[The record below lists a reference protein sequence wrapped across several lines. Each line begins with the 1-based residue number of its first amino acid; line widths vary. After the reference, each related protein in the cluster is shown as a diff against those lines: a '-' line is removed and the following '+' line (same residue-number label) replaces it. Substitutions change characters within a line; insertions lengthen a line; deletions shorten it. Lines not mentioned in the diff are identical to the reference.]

1 MRLIFSLI
9 TAFLIST
16 TYAQQTETVDFERI
30 YALLDFDFA
39 KSSVTGKMEIK
50 FTMKANA
57 DFVYLDAKNIA
68 KYEALLN
75 GKIVPTHTDEGR
87 IIFTQSFEKGKTYNL
102 MLNYTAQPNKA
113 LYFVNNGGFQ
123 QIWTQGQGKYTSNWL
138 PSIDDMN
145 DKIEFDLSIVAY
157 PGQEVIAN
165 GVLKE
170 KEEVEDK
177 FIWHYEMSE
186 PMSSYLVAVVLGD
199 YRKQSRRS
207 DSGVPIDLYYYPE
220 DSLKVMTTY
229 KYSDDIFDF
238 LEEEIGVPY
247 PWPVY
252 KQVPVKDFLYAG
264 MENTTATIFS
274 DAYMVDRSGFTDR
287 NYVNVNA
294 HELAH
299 QWFGD
304 YVTETSG
311 THHWLQEGFATYYA
325 LLAEAEVLG
334 DEVYAWKLFQ
344 SAMQLKAM
352 TDKGNG
358 ESLLNPKASS
368 LTFYEK
374 GAWAL
379 HMLRKQIGDE
389 AFKTAVKNYLNAHK
403 FSNVETEDF
412 LAEARSASGQ
422 DLQEFEQNWLQAA
435 DFRYEEAIATLQDF
449 PVIQRYK
456 RTVDLRKLS
465 YGQKSQKLFDLLA
478 LPDKYSGPEAIY
490 QLADVSPAAAGRIY
504 ERAFYTNNPWV
515 RQAIAQTVTKVPA
528 AMKTNYERLLNDD
541 SYITRELAFMNLWTS
556 FPSERHKYLDKM
568 KGVQGFSNH
577 NVEILWLALAIS
589 TLDYE
594 EAYIRDH
601 FFRLTRYTGNRYS
614 FETREQAF
622 TKLYQLQLFEPKSL
636 KNLVEACFHHNWRFA
651 QTCRQI
657 LDEVVKNAD
666 YRRELKKLDIS
677 DEKEKQLLAE
687 KLT

>member
-9 TAFLIST
+9 TLFLIST

-30 YALLDFDFA
+30 YALLDFNFA
-39 KSSVTGKMEIK
+39 AGTVTGDMEVK
-50 FTMKANA
+50 FTMKSDA
-57 DFVYLDAKNIA
+57 DFVYLDAKNIT
-68 KYEALLN
+68 KYESLLN
-75 GKIVPTHTDEGR
+75 GKLISTHTDEGR
-87 IIFTQSFEKGKTYNL
+87 IIFTENFDAGKTYNL
-102 MLNYTAQPNKA
+102 KLKYTAKPNKA

-145 DKIEFDLSIVAY
+145 DKIEFDLSVIAY

-170 KEEVEDK
+170 KEASGEK

-186 PMSSYLVAVVLGD
+186 PMSSYLVAVILGD
-199 YRKQSRRS
+199 YRKQKRRS
-207 DSGVPIDLYYYPE
+207 DSGISIDLYYYPE

-229 KYSDDIFDF
+229 RYSDDMFDF
-238 LEEEIGVPY
+238 LEEEIGVAY
-247 PWPVY
+247 PWPNY

-264 MENTTATIFS
+264 MENTTATVFS
-274 DAYMVDRSGFTDR
+274 DQYMVDRSGFTDR

-325 LLAEAEVLG
+325 LLAEADAMGE
-334 DEVYAWKLFQ
+334 EIYAWKLFQ
-344 SAMQLKAM
+344 SAMQLKEL
-352 TDKGNG
+352 TDEDKG
-358 ESLLNPKASS
+358 EALLNPNAGS
-368 LTFYEK
+368 LTFYQK

-379 HMLRKQIGDE
+379 HMLRLEIGDE
-389 AFKTAVKNYLNAHK
+389 AFRTAVKNYLGKHK

-412 LAEARSASGQ
+412 LIEARAASGQ
-422 DLQEFEQNWLQAA
+422 DLLDFEENWLRSPA
-435 DFRYEEAIATLQDF
+435 FRYEEAIATLEDY

-456 RTVDLRKLS
+456 RTVGLRKQS
-465 YGQKSQKLFDLLA
+465 FGQKSQKLFDLLA

-490 QLADVSPAAAGRIY
+490 QLADVSPAAADRIY

-515 RQAIAQTVTKVPA
+515 RQAIAQTVSKVPA
-528 AMKTNYERLLNDD
+528 SMKTNYERLLNDD
-541 SYITRELAFMNLWTS
+541 SYITRELAFMNLWVS
-556 FPSERHKYLDKM
+556 FPGDRHKYLDKM

-577 NVEILWLALAIS
+577 NIEILWLALAIS

-601 FFRLTRYTGNRYS
+601 FFRLTRFTGNRYS

-622 TKLYQLQLFEPKSL
+622 TKLFQLQLFEPKSL
-636 KNLVEACFHHNWRFA
+636 ENLVEACFHHNWRFA
-651 QTCRQI
+651 QTCKQI
-657 LDEVVKNAD
+657 LDEVLKNEN
-666 YRRELKKLDIS
+666 YRKELKKLNIK
-677 DEKEKQLLAE
+677 DEKQKNFLAD
-687 KLT
+687 KLG